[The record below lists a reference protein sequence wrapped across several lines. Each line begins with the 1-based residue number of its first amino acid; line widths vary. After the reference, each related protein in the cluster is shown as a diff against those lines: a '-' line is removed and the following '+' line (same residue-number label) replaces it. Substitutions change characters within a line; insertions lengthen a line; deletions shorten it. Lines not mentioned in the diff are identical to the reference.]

1 MSKNQKN
8 KREVTNLNHNQK
20 NVKNKKTKKRTKILN
35 KILLLLLLILIILV
49 IGIAYKT
56 KRNGGGMQGLLST
69 LVGHNEE
76 TLKNLKPIQ
85 VLLMGVSTDN
95 GGKLTDTIIIG
106 TYDPK
111 NQKASLL
118 SIPRDTFVGKKPST
132 GTGSDKINSLYQ
144 KGPEKTL
151 EKVNELTGLD
161 IKYYM
166 VIDNQALIKLVDVI
180 GGVEFEV
187 PTIPGGM
194 VYDDSSQDLHINL
207 QPGLQI
213 LDGDKAEQLLRFRK
227 NNDYKTYPAE
237 YGGDDYGRMRTQR
250 EFMIETVKQTIK
262 AKNIL
267 KIKDIIDIA
276 YEYVETNLSIATIKD
291 YVPYAININIDSIQS
306 EVLPGAS
313 YGPTTTPSY
322 PLWFFVA
329 DKKETAKLVE
339 ELYGSEEETEEGDT
353 SQANGDASGKK
364 DTTQTNGD
372 VSGKK
377 DATQTNGDA
386 GGKKDTTQSE
396 STGTEVSKKE
406 AAKVKIELLN
416 GTGSKDAETKVKKAL
431 ENKGYTV
438 STPTTTTT
446 TSKTTII
453 NKTDVDAKFT
463 NNIKELLGVGNVS
476 TSSVSSSKVD
486 ITIIIGKDYN
496 K

>member
-1 MSKNQKN
+1 MEKKVAN
-8 KREVTNLNHNQK
+8 KRKK
-20 NVKNKKTKKRTKILN
+20 NNKKNDKTKKKSKILN
-35 KILLLLLLILIILV
+35 KILLLLLITLIVLIG
-49 IGIAYKT
+49 GIVYRTQK
-56 KRNGGGMQGLLST
+56 NGGGMTGLLST

-118 SIPRDTFVGKKPST
+118 SIPRDTFVGKKPSA

-187 PTIPGGM
+187 PYVPGGM
-194 VYDDSSQDLHINL
+194 VYDDTSQDLHINL
-207 QPGLQI
+207 QPGLQK
-213 LDGDKAEQLLRFRK
+213 LDGNKAEQLLRFRK
-227 NNDYKTYPAE
+227 NNDNKTYPAE

-250 EFMIETVKQTIK
+250 EFMVETLKQTVK

-276 YEYVETNLSIATIKD
+276 YEYVETNLSVATIKD
-291 YVPYAININIDSIQS
+291 YVPYAINLDISSIQS
-306 EVLPGAS
+306 VVLPGGS

-329 DKKETAKLVE
+329 DKKETSKLID
-339 ELYGSEEETEEGDT
+339 ELYGEEDEVSGSNATDGT
-353 SQANGDASGKK
+353 NNSNSNNASTNEI
-364 DTTQTNGD
+364 TTQ
-372 VSGKK
+372 
-377 DATQTNGDA
+377 
-386 GGKKDTTQSE
+386 
-396 STGTEVSKKE
+396 VSKKE
-406 AAKVKIELLN
+406 ASDIKIELIN
-416 GTGSKDAETKVKKAL
+416 GSGSAESLAKAKKAL
-431 ENKGYTV
+431 EKIGYRVEKTAN
-438 STPTTTTT
+438 T
-446 TSKTTII
+446 TSTAKTTII
-453 NKTDVDAKFT
+453 NKTDVNSEFT
-463 NNIKELLGVGNVS
+463 ENIKGLLKVGNVS
-476 TSSVSSSKVD
+476 TNFVSSSNVD
-486 ITIIIGKDYN
+486 ISIIIGKDY